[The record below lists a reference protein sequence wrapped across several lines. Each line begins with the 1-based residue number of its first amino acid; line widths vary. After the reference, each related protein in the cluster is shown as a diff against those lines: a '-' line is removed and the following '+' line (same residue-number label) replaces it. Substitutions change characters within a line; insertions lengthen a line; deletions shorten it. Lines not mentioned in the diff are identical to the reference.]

1 MEYTPINLRSEF
13 IARMCEAMPEQE
25 PEVIEAIVGTM
36 WDKNLINQV
45 TARHACIRKY
55 YIESIKSMQGRE
67 AMIDTAV
74 NFDVTARQVK
84 RVVYE
89 KPNNIII

>member
-13 IARMCEAMPEQE
+13 IQRMCEAMPEQK
-25 PEVIEAIVGTM
+25 PEAVEAIVGMM
-36 WDKNLINQV
+36 WDKNLINTV

-74 NFDVTARQVK
+74 NFDVTASTVK
-84 RVVYE
+84 HVVY
-89 KPNNIII
+89 KVRDII